1 MNRALLRLSLA
12 CLGMFVLLLVNV
24 NYVQAFRTTSLA
36 DAKGN
41 VRVFNQQFK
50 YQRGSIKAG
59 NTTIAASRLVKGNS
73 GTYQRYY
80 PDPQEYAPIT
90 GYSEPFGRTGL
101 SSVAG
106 WPSTLPWMPTVLVC
120 TTRRTPFR
128 RAAPISRPTAAT
140 LVRQYSSSER
150 PGSRKAPAT

>member
-24 NYVQAFRTTSLA
+24 NYVQAFRATSLA

-59 NTTIAASRLVKGNS
+59 SRPSRRPGWS
-73 GTYQRYY
+73 REQRLPAVL
-80 PDPQEYAPIT
+80 PDLRSTRRSRAT
-90 GYSEPFGRTGL
+90 RPFGRTGL
-101 SSVAG
+101 EEAENSMLSG
-106 WPSTLPWMPTVLVC
+106 TDP
-120 TTRRTPFR
+120 
-128 RAAPISRPTAAT
+128 
-140 LVRQYSSSER
+140 
-150 PGSRKAPAT
+150 